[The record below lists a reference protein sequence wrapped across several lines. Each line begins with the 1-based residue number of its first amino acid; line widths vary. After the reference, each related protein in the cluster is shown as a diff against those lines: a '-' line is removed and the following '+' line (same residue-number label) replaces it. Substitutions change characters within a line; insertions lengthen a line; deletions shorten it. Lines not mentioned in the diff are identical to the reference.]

1 MEDFKIGVENVGRID
16 PGTGKRS
23 VPSASK
29 IPKSDFA
36 GELDNSLKQLTRLK
50 FSGHA
55 LERLADRGVRIT
67 GEKAVRLENAV
78 DAAERKG
85 ARDSLVLLDEL
96 AFVVSVKNRT
106 VVTACDMQGMKEGV
120 FTKIDSTV
128 LG

>member
-1 MEDFKIGVENVGRID
+1 MEDFKIGAENVGRIN
-16 PGTGKRS
+16 PPAGKQNIPF
-23 VPSASK
+23 VSK
-29 IPKSDFA
+29 TPKAEFA
-36 GELDNSLKQLTRLK
+36 RELDNSLKQLTRLK

-55 LERLADRGVRIT
+55 IERLADRGVRIT
-67 GEKAVRLENAV
+67 GDKAVRLENAV
-78 DAAERKG
+78 DAAEKKG

>member
-16 PGTGKRS
+16 PKAGRQ
-23 VPSASK
+23 K
-29 IPKSDFA
+29 IPFKLKTSKTEFA
-36 GELDNSLKQLTRLK
+36 SELDDSLKQLTRLK

-55 LERLADRGVRIT
+55 IERLADRGVRIT
-67 GEKAVRLENAV
+67 GDKAVRLENAV
-78 DAAERKG
+78 DVAEKKG